1 MDEKKLF
8 QIGDVAKMFQLSA
21 GTLRHYERLGIL
33 HPEYIDSET
42 GYRYY
47 SIRQFEVLT
56 NIRYLRA
63 LDMPLE
69 QIAEFVHNR
78 DLDLIENT
86 LLKHKEIVEQK
97 KSELEAIGR
106 KIEHRLVQI
115 RDARH
120 SNLEQIKLLTTEACR
135 LVWIKD
141 SVKWKSYLS
150 LEHSIRRLEKHQK
163 VPLTFQGKVGVGICK
178 ENLYLGKYDRYDVVF
193 IILDD
198 EDTYEG
204 EIDSIEPGL
213 CVSMRFQGSHDKAPT
228 HYQKMLQYIKAEKL
242 EIIGFSRELNL
253 IDNVLSSDPKQY
265 VTEIRIPVRRVY

>member
-106 KIEHRLVQI
+106 KIEHRLAQI

-120 SNLEQIKLLTTEACR
+120 SNLEQIKL
-135 LVWIKD
+135 
-141 SVKWKSYLS
+141 
-150 LEHSIRRLEKHQK
+150 
-163 VPLTFQGKVGVGICK
+163 
-178 ENLYLGKYDRYDVVF
+178 
-193 IILDD
+193 
-198 EDTYEG
+198 
-204 EIDSIEPGL
+204 
-213 CVSMRFQGSHDKAPT
+213 
-228 HYQKMLQYIKAEKL
+228 
-242 EIIGFSRELNL
+242 
-253 IDNVLSSDPKQY
+253 
-265 VTEIRIPVRRVY
+265 